1 MTPAPSDLSEW
12 HTAHWLAAS
21 RDLMNRGPAV
31 LLHALK
37 DFANT
42 GDTPDSVFNFLKN
55 HPGLMGFP
63 YCYPTVVE
71 LTLHFV
77 EHMKKSPATGF
88 PNCDPTVA
96 ELALPFVEGMKEP
109 PATTPEVAKAYQD
122 GFAES
127 PFFRFRDRL
136 RQVWSGGDTKGLVL
150 AELLSL
156 IDPLE
161 TNGLEDPETLIR
173 QRWRILPDWR
183 KGSLQYRPR
192 NAFERACFVLLE
204 NSRHAKVCA
213 RAECS
218 SPFFIAGRTTQ
229 RYCGTDC
236 ADAMQDEWR
245 REWWREK
252 GNEWRK
258 RRKSAVKAKTKRGKG

>member
-63 YCYPTVVE
+63 YC
-71 LTLHFV
+71 
-77 EHMKKSPATGF
+77 
-88 PNCDPTVA
+88 DPTVA
-96 ELALPFVEGMKEP
+96 ELALAFVEGTKKR
-109 PATTPEVAKAYQD
+109 PATTPDEFKLYQD
-122 GFAES
+122 AFAES

-156 IDPLE
+156 FDLPE
-161 TNGLEDPETLIR
+161 TNELEEPETMIR
-173 QRWRILPDWR
+173 ERWRIVPDWR

-204 NSRHAKVCA
+204 NSGRAKVCA
-213 RAECS
+213 RAECT

-236 ADAMQDEWR
+236 ADAMQDQWR

-252 GNEWRK
+252 GNAWRK
-258 RRKSAVKAKTKRGKG
+258 DKKAGIKSKSKKSA